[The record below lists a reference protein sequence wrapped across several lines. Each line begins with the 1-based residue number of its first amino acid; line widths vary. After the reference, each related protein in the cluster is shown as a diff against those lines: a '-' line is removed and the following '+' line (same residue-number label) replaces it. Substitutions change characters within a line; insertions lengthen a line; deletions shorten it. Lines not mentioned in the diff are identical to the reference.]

1 MSPRGSNGD
10 AQPDIYVGLLFV
22 AMGAMLAAMVF
33 LLIELHQYGYQM
45 PSG

>member
-22 AMGAMLAAMVF
+22 AMGAMFLAMIF
-33 LLIELHQYGYQM
+33 LILELLQYGFEM
-45 PSG
+45 PS

>member
-22 AMGAMLAAMVF
+22 AMGAMLAAMGF
-33 LLIELHQYGYQM
+33 LLYELAQYSWKM
-45 PSG
+45 PG

>member
-22 AMGAMLAAMVF
+22 AMGAMLLAMVF
-33 LLIELHQYGYQM
+33 LLVELHQYGYQM
-45 PSG
+45 PG

>member
-22 AMGAMLAAMVF
+22 AMGAMLLAMVF

-45 PSG
+45 PG

>member
-22 AMGAMLAAMVF
+22 AMGAMLLAMVF
-33 LLIELHQYGYQM
+33 LLIELNQYGYQM
-45 PSG
+45 PS

>member
-22 AMGAMLAAMVF
+22 AMGAMFFAMIFLA
-33 LLIELHQYGYQM
+33 LELAQYGYSM

>member
-33 LLIELHQYGYQM
+33 LLIELNQYGYQM
-45 PSG
+45 PG

>member
-22 AMGAMLAAMVF
+22 SAGAMFLAMVF
-33 LLIELHQYGYQM
+33 LLMELSDYGFQM
-45 PSG
+45 PG